1 MEIWI
6 GRNGERHGPYKE
18 ADVRE
23 WLRSGQVAGDDLGWY
38 DGLAD
43 WQPLA
48 SLFPEEVNRASAAT
62 PPPFSAAPLPE
73 QATTVALED
82 YAGFWKRFL
91 AWIIDYIILMVPS
104 GIILAQTSLA
114 DSMTKL
120 FAASVS
126 GGDTQQ
132 AMADYVQ
139 AVHAARPAMLVVVA
153 IGFIYYTVME
163 SSSLQA
169 TLGKLAVG
177 MRVTD
182 MEGQRLSI
190 GRSAGRNAVRLLN
203 IVTGI
208 IPFIAYLAVAWT
220 QRKQGLHDLLAKAL
234 VLNGR
239 ASTSRSTQPAGDG
252 GGGNFSA

>member
-82 YAGFWKRFL
+82 YAGFWKRFG
-91 AWIIDYIILMVPS
+91 AWILDYIVLMIPS
-104 GIILAQTSLA
+104 GIILAQTSIA
-114 DSMTKL
+114 DSMSKL
-120 FAASVS
+120 FAASMS
-126 GGDTQQ
+126 GGSTQE

-139 AVHAARPAMLVVVA
+139 AVHSARPAMLLVVL
-153 IGFIYYTVME
+153 IGFIYYTLME

-177 MRVTD
+177 IRVTD
-182 MEGQRLSI
+182 MDGQRLSI

-203 IVTGI
+203 IVTGL

-239 ASTSRSTQPAGDG
+239 ATATRAVPTAGNGD
-252 GGGNFSA
+252 NFSA